1 MLCEKEKPKLLK
13 IKKYSAAP
21 PPQKRKKQQC
31 NNLQSSKL
39 QLVGTFERTQLRNLK
54 FKKFRNCK
62 NHGSINYRPK
72 QIVFN

>member
-13 IKKYSAAP
+13 IKNIVRP

-39 QLVGTFERTQLRNLK
+39 QLVRRFERTQLRNLK

-62 NHGSINYRPK
+62 NHGLINYRPK